1 MRELWR
7 VCLDSPATAGAL
19 SPSLALP
26 FCLQIINFREPVT
39 LDFLDAELEDE
50 NKEEV
55 GRPGGSSCD
64 TGWTPNLLL
73 QRSLR
78 LSSLPWEVPHPKGT
92 CIAPVGP
99 RRGQELGHCP
109 LGASPVPPALHPLAF
124 LPLPRVP
131 WAARPCTPQVP
142 VPPCWDGCQ
151 WAHGQALLPS
161 VASSVSP
168 RSGEA

>member
-1 MRELWR
+1 MWR

-109 LGASPVPPALHPLAF
+109 LGASPVPPAPPSLPPFAPESPGLLAPAPHRSQCHPAGMGASGHMARPCCPQLHPL
-124 LPLPRVP
+124 
-131 WAARPCTPQVP
+131 C
-142 VPPCWDGCQ
+142 PPDPKK
-151 WAHGQALLPS
+151 HD
-161 VASSVSP
+161 
-168 RSGEA
+168 